1 MNRTYDALYILDIPA
16 KEDSLKEMI
25 EQIEKTITQLGG
37 KVISIQKMDKRKF
50 ERVAT
55 KVDSGY
61 YLNMGI
67 ELPPYALKELEA
79 KLKNIPSVFR
89 QFYVKR
95 KQSRQPTPK
104 DQLQNIVT

>member
-1 MNRTYDALYILDIPA
+1 MNRTYDALYILDIQA

-37 KVISIQKMDKRKF
+37 KVISLQKMDKRKF

-55 KVDSGY
+55 KIDSGY

-67 ELPPYALKELEA
+67 ELSPHALKELEA
-79 KLKNIPSVFR
+79 KLKNNPSVFR

-95 KQSRQPTPK
+95 KQSLQPTPK